1 MDYNPRQQRQR
12 GEPKKP
18 LYHLSLPLHLA
29 LCWWQRAESYLK
41 HFDSQFVFMWVAYG
55 AANWQEKDYKVKQQA
70 NTSVAKQH
78 TAKVIEL
85 VLIRLYSLR
94 SQVIHGVATWNCN
107 ANRSQLNDGVNLLSQ
122 RVSIIVEV
130 MMDNPQVLWGA
141 ANYPLLE

>member
-1 MDYNPRQQRQR
+1 MDYNSRQQRHR
-12 GEPKKP
+12 GEPKNHP
-18 LYHLSLPLHLA
+18 HHSSLPVHRA
-29 LCWWQRAESYLK
+29 LCWWPCAVSCQK
-41 HFDSQFVFMWVAYG
+41 HFGSQFIFLWTATG

-78 TAKVIEL
+78 TAKIIEL
-85 VLIRLYSLR
+85 VLIWLYSLR

-130 MMDNPQVLWGA
+130 MMDNPQALWGA